1 MPYPSIAATNEDA
14 PLIPRTDL
22 GRRHSFRMD
31 AVSSFKRPDGPRV
44 SSYFS
49 ALMIAAGLI
58 FVWAGL
64 CLT

>member
-1 MPYPSIAATNEDA
+1 MPYPIAAANEDA
-14 PLIPRTDL
+14 PLIPRFDLNRRQSLRTDAA
-22 GRRHSFRMD
+22 S
-31 AVSSFKRPDGPRV
+31 SSFKRPDGPRV